1 MRKWG
6 NSSEHNETLMYILA
20 LGGTVVALL
29 ALLGAIYLIDIV
41 RAW

>member
-29 ALLGAIYLIDIV
+29 ALLGAVYLIDIV
-41 RAW
+41 RSL